1 MHDYRDLAASLV
13 QKAISRGADE
23 ADVFIEQRRSLS
35 VEVRFGRMERLEE
48 AGADRLG
55 LRIFRRGAVVLSY
68 SSDLSSAALNRLVDE
83 ALALVAVI
91 DPHPANRLPPA
102 SLMGVYDGPLHIFDE
117 GLANL
122 SLEAKVARVCEAEEL
137 GMQQDPRI
145 TNVHDAWWRDA
156 MQRTT
161 LANSHGFCHHY
172 DTTHAAY
179 NLTLVAEDSGVK
191 QQDAW
196 TTQAH
201 GLSGLDSPQRVG
213 QEAARRTLRKLGG
226 RPVRTQTVPVVF
238 DPMMAADFVRQIF
251 GTLTGYSVYRRNSF
265 LADLLGKEVGSPWI
279 TLIDDATLPSGHG
292 SRPFDAEGVQARR
305 HSVIEAGR
313 LERFLTDG
321 YSSYRL
327 HTGCTGNAVRAYNSS
342 PTVGTSNFFLQPGTA
357 APESL
362 VTSVK
367 RGLYLTKQYWVGINP
382 ASGDYSRG
390 AEGIWIENGE
400 LTHPVQEV
408 TIASNMLDMMR
419 NIEVVANDLTFHSPV
434 GAPTFLVS
442 RMMVS
447 GS

>member
-68 SSDLSSAALNRLVDE
+68 SSDLSMAALHRLVDE

-102 SLMGVYDGPLHIFDE
+102 SLMGVYEGPLDVYDA
-117 GLANL
+117 GLEAL
-122 SLEAKVARVCEAEEL
+122 SLEEKVSRVREAEEL
-137 GMQQDPRI
+137 GMQQDRRI
-145 TNVHDAWWRDA
+145 TNVHDAWWKDTT
-156 MQRTT
+156 QRTT
-161 LANSHGFCHHY
+161 LANSHGFCQHY
-172 DTTHAAY
+172 DATHAAY
-179 NLTLVAEDSGVK
+179 NLTLVAEDNGVK

-196 TTQAH
+196 TTQSH
-201 GLSGLDSPQRVG
+201 SVEGLASPQWVG

-238 DPMMAADFVRQIF
+238 DPLMAADFVRQIF

-279 TLIDDATLPSGHG
+279 TLIDDATLQGGLG
-292 SRPFDAEGVQARR
+292 SRPFDAEGVASRR
-305 HSVIEAGR
+305 HMVIEAGQ

-327 HTGCTGNAVRAYNSS
+327 HTDCTGSAVRAYNSS

-357 APESL
+357 SPESL

-390 AEGIWIENGE
+390 AEGIWIEDGE
-400 LTHPVQEV
+400 LTHAVQEV